1 MKPNDMKAESRMAE
15 FCFPSTPII
24 PSGPNGRRTF
34 LSKRVPRTFRHPERP
49 SPTTARATSQDREK
63 LPKENAPPAAV
74 LPAIFLIA
82 SRFMIRNQFCTNRSF
97 ALETPVIPPSTNHKK
112 GPTIRR
118 SRVMKL
124 GFIGLCVHG
133 FFPVDSNSL
142 VPNALQLFRI
152 RSQRAETDTGFL

>member
-24 PSGPNGRRTF
+24 PSGPNERRTF

-49 SPTTARATSQDREK
+49 SPTTARATSQDRGK
-63 LPKENAPPAAV
+63 LPKENVSPAAV

-82 SRFMIRNQFCTNRSF
+82 SRFMIRNQFWHESIICLRDTCY
-97 ALETPVIPPSTNHKK
+97 APSTNHKK

-124 GFIGLCVHG
+124 GFIGLCVHR

-142 VPNALQLFRI
+142 VPNALQLF
-152 RSQRAETDTGFL
+152 